1 MIFEVT
7 VETSMKTRT
16 YYMYG
21 FELRDLF
28 KKIEDTKEFIV
39 GQKHYLPSQIK
50 SVNTRIIYLS
60 EVKKYK
66 NTTSADTLAE

>member
-1 MIFEVT
+1 MIFEVK

-28 KKIEDTKEFIV
+28 KNIEDAKEFRI
-39 GQKHYLPSQIK
+39 GQTHYLPSQILV
-50 SVNTRIIYLS
+50 VNAKRIYLS
-60 EVKKYK
+60 EVRKV
-66 NTTSADTLAE
+66 NE